1 MSLNVESGRYLL
13 ALNFWVSFHADVVVG
28 GGVSVIVVGVNVV
41 VMVVVV
47 VDIVAL
53 EFLVVVFQ
61 CMRLPL
67 LKGRLEELLLF
78 NCLLMRCHPLN

>member
-13 ALNFWVSFHADVVVG
+13 ALNSWVSFHADVVVG

-47 VDIVAL
+47 VAIVAL

-67 LKGRLEELLLF
+67 LKKRLDKLLLL
-78 NCLLMRCHPLN
+78 NYLLLCCLLLN